1 MTVQADPFVTMTVAM
16 CVFFIGSA
24 IVMRVKLL
32 REFSIPESVVGGFAT
47 AIVITLIYLLFDLE
61 VAFDITRRDLFLAY
75 FFSALGLRSVIS
87 DVLSSR
93 RPLFLLV
100 LLATVF
106 IVVQNGVGMAI
117 AAAFDHHPK
126 LGIVAGSMALMG
138 RSGTTI
144 AWAPLFEERF
154 GLEHVSRFG
163 VGATMAGLIAA
174 CCIGGPIARFLIQ
187 RHRLKSPGQSADLDV
202 GISRDV
208 ASPKLDYRA
217 FLLALLR
224 IHVTI
229 IIGQLLIWGL
239 AAVGV
244 ELPLYVTCLLAG
256 LVLGNVMPRIA
267 PTVDGQGSDQCLS
280 LIADV
285 SLGLF
290 YTMTLMSMQLW
301 TTQGMLGFLLVTV
314 AVQALLAT
322 LYTCFCVFR
331 VMGRDYDAAVISGG
345 FAGMSLGSTATT
357 MAVMTAVTKQYGRA
371 PRAFAIVPLAC
382 GLFIDIVNFVWIAAF
397 AAL

>member
-1 MTVQADPFVTMTVAM
+1 MTVQADTFVTMTIAM

-24 IVMRVKLL
+24 IVSRVRPF

-47 AIVITLIYLLFDLE
+47 AITITLIYYSFDLE
-61 VAFDITRRDLFLAY
+61 ITFDITRRDLFLAY
-75 FFSALGLRSVIS
+75 FFSAFGLRSIVS
-87 DVLSSR
+87 ELVSSR
-93 RPLFLLV
+93 RPLFVFV

-106 IVVQNGVGMAI
+106 IVLQNGVGMAI
-117 AAAFDHHPK
+117 AVAFDHHPK

-174 CCIGGPIARFLIQ
+174 CCIGGPIARFLIHH
-187 RHRLKSPGQSADLDV
+187 HRLTSPGQSADLDV

-208 ASPKLDYRA
+208 ASPQLDYRA
-217 FLLALLR
+217 FMLALLR

-229 IIGQLLIWGL
+229 IIGQLMIWGL
-239 AAVGV
+239 AALGIA
-244 ELPLYVTCLLAG
+244 LPLYVTCLLAG
-256 LVLGNVMPRIA
+256 LVLGNVMPRMA
-267 PTVDGQGSDQCLS
+267 PKVDWHGSDQWLS
-280 LIADV
+280 MIADV

-301 TTQGMLGFLLVTV
+301 TTQGMLGFLIVTI
-314 AVQALLAT
+314 AVQALLAA
-322 LYTCFCVFR
+322 LYACFCVYR
-331 VMGRDYDAAVISGG
+331 VMGRDYDAAVMASG
-345 FAGMSLGSTATT
+345 FAGMSLGSTGTT
-357 MAVMTAVTKQYGRA
+357 MAIMTAVAKQYGRA
-371 PRAFAIVPLAC
+371 PRAFVIVPLAC
-382 GLFIDIVNFVWIAAF
+382 GFFIDIVNFVWIAVF